1 MEEQL
6 LGLNRIANIYRVLR
20 SQLFCR
26 INLKSVNN
34 QSVDCFHVGK
44 VEVCSVELGKE
55 TFQCVV
61 LRVANPTSA
70 GVRLKR

>member
-1 MEEQL
+1 MEEHF
-6 LGLNRIANIYRVLR
+6 LGLNSIANIYRVLR
-20 SQLFCR
+20 RQLFCR
-26 INLKSVNN
+26 INLESVNN
-34 QSVDCFHVGK
+34 DPVDCSHVGE
-44 VEVCSVELGKE
+44 VEICSVELGKE